1 MPRKH
6 YRRQES
12 GLIGLI
18 EFFVNRPTQNQATTL
33 QLATGIPARR
43 PDELRPR
50 ELEELAASVF
60 HKLGFRNVKH
70 TGSHSSTDGG
80 VDVWMLNGEGHV
92 EIVQCKQLR
101 NRVDKSELVYF
112 AKTMRKQHAVK
123 GHYWAPSGF
132 TQPAIDYATVNNIEI
147 YEEPRIRRIVEKVYQ
162 SELEQRKS
170 QGEQS
175 QLVLQV
181 KSSPKRLFGM
191 TVAQIIVIIGLGLCA
206 ISSLGCLVSYILSN

>member
-6 YRRQES
+6 YRRPES

-18 EFFVNRPTQNQATTL
+18 GFFVNRPTKNQATTL
-33 QLATGIPARR
+33 QLATGIPAER

-50 ELEELAASVF
+50 ELEELAANVF

-70 TGSHSSTDGG
+70 TGAHSSTDGG

-101 NRVDKSELVYF
+101 NRVDKSELIYF

-123 GHYWAPSGF
+123 GHYWSPSGF
-132 TQPAIDYATVNNIEI
+132 TQPAIDYAASNNIEL

-162 SELEQRKS
+162 SELEQR
-170 QGEQS
+170 QTQVEQA
-175 QLVLQV
+175 QPVLQV
-181 KSSPKRLFGM
+181 KSKRLFGM
-191 TVAQIIVIIGLGLCA
+191 TVAQIIIIIGLGLCA
-206 ISSLGCLVSYILSN
+206 ISSLGCLVSYMLSN